1 MIVIIASF
9 IVLLALG
16 IPIALAL
23 GISSLTY
30 LIVFGQLHLLLAMP
44 QRMLAGIDNFVLLTI
59 PLFILAGNIMNAAS
73 LTRHIVSFAQ
83 MIVGRLSGGL
93 AVVNVIASMLFAG
106 VSGAA
111 TAEASAIGSVM
122 VPAMVRDGY
131 RAAYAAALT
140 AVGSLLGPMIPPSL
154 SLILYGVLTGTSIGD
169 LFVAGIGPAIMLM
182 ALMIAYVVWR
192 ARVEGHPRA
201 PQLTLAEKRSAAI
214 GAVPAILLPVII
226 VGGIR
231 GGVFTPTEAA
241 AVACL
246 YALFIGF
253 FVYRSLTGRQIYNSF
268 SETATVSAGIM
279 LVIASASITAFV
291 LGIEDIPRRVAQS
304 FLGLTDDRMM
314 LIVLLNILLLV
325 LGLFLEPL
333 AAMILVMPVLTQ
345 LAPVMALDPVQ
356 LGIMVVLNL
365 MIGMVTPPVGLVLF
379 IVGSISRAPLERVS
393 LEALPFIA
401 LALAVLAAVIVF
413 PPLSLFLPNLF
424 H

>member
-1 MIVIIASF
+1 MIVIIVSF
-9 IVLLALG
+9 IILLVLG

-30 LIVFGQLHLLLAMP
+30 LIVFDQLHLLLAMP

-59 PLFILAGNIMNAAS
+59 PLFILAGNIMNAAE

-83 MIVGRLSGGL
+83 MIVGRLAGGL
-93 AVVNVIASMLFAG
+93 AVVNVVASMFFAG
-106 VSGAA
+106 ISGAA

-169 LFVAGIGPAIMLM
+169 LFVAGIGPAIVLM
-182 ALMIAYVVWR
+182 ALMIVYVIWR
-192 ARVEGHPRA
+192 AHVEGHPRA
-201 PQLTLAEKRSAAI
+201 PLLTPAEKRSAAV
-214 GAVPAILLPVII
+214 GAIPAILLPVII

-231 GGVFTPTEAA
+231 GGIFTPTEAA

-253 FVYRSLTGRQIYNSF
+253 FVYRSLNGRQIYNSF
-268 SETATVSAGIM
+268 SETATISAGIM

-291 LGIEDIPRRVAQS
+291 LGIEDIPRQVAES
-304 FLGLTDDRMM
+304 FLGLTEDRMM
-314 LIVLLNILLLV
+314 LILLLNILLLI

-345 LAPVMALDPVQ
+345 LTPVMALDPVQ

-401 LALAVLAAVIVF
+401 LALTVLALVIIF
-413 PPLSLFLPNLF
+413 PQLSLFLPNLF

>member
-1 MIVIIASF
+1 MIVIIVSF
-9 IVLLALG
+9 AILLALG

-30 LIVFGQLHLLLAMP
+30 LIVFNQLHLLLAMP

-169 LFVAGIGPAIMLM
+169 LFVAGIGPAVMLM
-182 ALMIAYVVWR
+182 VLMIAYVIWR
-192 ARVEGHPRA
+192 ARVEDHPRA
-201 PQLTLAEKRSAAI
+201 PQLTAAEKRSAAL
-214 GAVPAILLPVII
+214 GAIPAILLPVII

-246 YALFIGF
+246 YALLVGF
-253 FVYRSLTGRQIYNSF
+253 FIYRSLTGRQIYDSF
-268 SETATVSAGIM
+268 SETATMSAGIM

-291 LGIEDIPRRVAQS
+291 LGIEDIPRRVAES
-304 FLGLTDDRMM
+304 FLGLTEDRLV
-314 LIVLLNILLLV
+314 LIVLLNVLLLV

-401 LALAVLAAVIVF
+401 LALTVLAAVIVF
-413 PPLSLFLPNLF
+413 PQLSLFLPNLF

>member
-73 LTRHIVSFAQ
+73 LTRHIVRFAQ

-214 GAVPAILLPVII
+214 GAVPAVLLPVII

-246 YALFIGF
+246 YALLVGF
-253 FVYRSLTGRQIYNSF
+253 FVYRSLTGRQIYDSF

-291 LGIEDIPRRVAQS
+291 LGIEDIPRRVAEG
-304 FLGLTDDRMM
+304 FLGLTGDRMM

-345 LAPVMALDPVQ
+345 LAPVIALDPVQ

-401 LALAVLAAVIVF
+401 LALVVLAAVIIF

>member
-1 MIVIIASF
+1 MIVIIVSF
-9 IVLLALG
+9 AILLALG

-30 LIVFGQLHLLLAMP
+30 LIVFNQLHLLLAMP

-169 LFVAGIGPAIMLM
+169 LFVAGIGPAVMLM
-182 ALMIAYVVWR
+182 VLMIAYVIWR
-192 ARVEGHPRA
+192 ARVEDHPRA
-201 PQLTLAEKRSAAI
+201 PQLTAAEKRSAAL
-214 GAVPAILLPVII
+214 GAIPAILLPVII

-246 YALFIGF
+246 YALLVGF
-253 FVYRSLTGRQIYNSF
+253 FIYRSLTGRQIYDSF
-268 SETATVSAGIM
+268 SETATMSAGIM

-291 LGIEDIPRRVAQS
+291 LGIEDIPRRVAES
-304 FLGLTDDRMM
+304 FLGLTEDRML
-314 LIVLLNILLLV
+314 LIVLLNVLLLV

-401 LALAVLAAVIVF
+401 LALTVLAAVIVF
-413 PPLSLFLPNLF
+413 PQLSLFLPNLF

>member
-1 MIVIIASF
+1 MIVIIVSF
-9 IVLLALG
+9 AILLALG

-30 LIVFGQLHLLLAMP
+30 LIVFNQLHLLLAMP

-169 LFVAGIGPAIMLM
+169 LFVAGIGPAVMLM
-182 ALMIAYVVWR
+182 VLMIAYVIWR

-201 PQLTLAEKRSAAI
+201 PQLTAAEKRSAAL
-214 GAVPAILLPVII
+214 GAIPAILLPVII

-246 YALFIGF
+246 YALLVGF
-253 FVYRSLTGRQIYNSF
+253 FIYRSLTGRQIYDSF
-268 SETATVSAGIM
+268 SETATMSAGIM

-291 LGIEDIPRRVAQS
+291 LGIEDIPRRVAES
-304 FLGLTDDRMM
+304 FLGLTEDRLV
-314 LIVLLNILLLV
+314 LIVLLNVLLLV

-401 LALAVLAAVIVF
+401 LALTVLAAVIVF
-413 PPLSLFLPNLF
+413 PQLSLFLTNLF

>member
-345 LAPVMALDPVQ
+345 LAPVIALDPVQ

-401 LALAVLAAVIVF
+401 LALVVLAAVIIF

>member
-246 YALFIGF
+246 YALLVGF

>member
-1 MIVIIASF
+1 M
-9 IVLLALG
+9 
-16 IPIALAL
+16 
-23 GISSLTY
+23 
-30 LIVFGQLHLLLAMP
+30 
-44 QRMLAGIDNFVLLTI
+44 
-59 PLFILAGNIMNAAS
+59 
-73 LTRHIVSFAQ
+73 
-83 MIVGRLSGGL
+83 GRG
-93 AVVNVIASMLFAG
+93 
-106 VSGAA
+106 
-111 TAEASAIGSVM
+111 
-122 VPAMVRDGY
+122 
-131 RAAYAAALT
+131 
-140 AVGSLLGPMIPPSL
+140 
-154 SLILYGVLTGTSIGD
+154 
-169 LFVAGIGPAIMLM
+169 
-182 ALMIAYVVWR
+182 
-192 ARVEGHPRA
+192 
-201 PQLTLAEKRSAAI
+201 
-214 GAVPAILLPVII
+214 

>member
-1 MIVIIASF
+1 MIVIIVSF
-9 IVLLALG
+9 AILLALG

-30 LIVFGQLHLLLAMP
+30 LIVFNQLHLLLAMP

>member
-93 AVVNVIASMLFAG
+93 AVVNVVASMMFAG
-106 VSGAA
+106 ISGAA

-182 ALMIAYVVWR
+182 ALMIAYVIWR

-201 PQLTLAEKRSAAI
+201 PQLSLAEKRSAAI

-231 GGVFTPTEAA
+231 GGIFTPTEAA

-246 YALFIGF
+246 YALFVGF
-253 FVYRSLTGRQIYNSF
+253 FVYRSLTGRQIYDSF
-268 SETATVSAGIM
+268 SETATISAGIM

-291 LGIEDIPRRVAQS
+291 LGIEDIPKRVAQS
-304 FLGLTDDRMM
+304 FLGLTEDRMM

-401 LALAVLAAVIVF
+401 LALGVLAAVIIF
-413 PPLSLFLPNLF
+413 PQLSLFLPNLF